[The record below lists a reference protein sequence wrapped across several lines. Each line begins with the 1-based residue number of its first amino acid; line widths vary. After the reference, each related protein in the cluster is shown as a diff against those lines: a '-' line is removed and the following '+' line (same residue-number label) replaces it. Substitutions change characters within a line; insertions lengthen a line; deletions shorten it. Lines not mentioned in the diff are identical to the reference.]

1 MCWRKRIVEA
11 APSLLPLLL
20 GTIISM
26 PLSQALEI
34 STIGSCVNPLGGENG
49 PSMGQGVAIKT
60 SAAEFY
66 ASFARIFRLS
76 DGSSISLPA
85 QERMESLQYIQDMLY
100 SVGVYVNRSA
110 TSSSDGDILQIC
122 GTDVLN
128 VLLLAAVGNFVA
140 SPGDPN
146 ISPQSS
152 MKSMPSVVID
162 AYTGQLV
169 MHTPYDAVRGYF
181 VEALLVI
188 SIIVISRLTFVRNN
202 VYTSNFTVSL
212 PAPNNSNPLLLQ
224 QATAKGM

>member
-1 MCWRKRIVEA
+1 MQRVASWA
-11 APSLLPLLL
+11 AFLFLASTAVKHSL
-20 GTIISM
+20 
-26 PLSQALEI
+26 ALELSVI
-34 STIGSCVNPLGGENG
+34 DACTNPLGGESG
-49 PSMGQGVAIKT
+49 PTTTHQSQGIAIKT

-66 ASFARIFRLS
+66 SSFASIFRLS
-76 DGSSISLPA
+76 DGSSIRIPA

-110 TSSSDGDILQIC
+110 SSNGASEGDVLQIC
-122 GTDVLN
+122 GNDVLN

-202 VYTSNFTVSL
+202 VYTSNFSVL
-212 PAPNNSNPLLLQ
+212 PSAASVQ
-224 QATAKGM
+224 QQKQQSTQASKSV